1 MGQKQTTTPDC
12 GGRIQAPCKY
22 GKAAG
27 LASAAEEAE
36 AEAAQHRIGPK
47 ATQKKKSLRIKKR
60 TRPSVNYYT
69 KRKRIKSTKPKLS
82 RQKQQKV

>member
-47 ATQKKKSLRIKKR
+47 ATQKKKS
-60 TRPSVNYYT
+60 PS
-69 KRKRIKSTKPKLS
+69 
-82 RQKQQKV
+82 